1 MNERMSYE
9 NWNKLTIEEQQSV
22 PEDCLPEIPQ
32 EMLTN
37 CLTSAVCKRMDGVIG
52 WETTQRLKNGSNT
65 RWFPVYK
72 QKEIA
77 GMMFWYRFDPTSA
90 TYSMNL
96 TESEPTLDEE
106 PIGVYGMRWMDF
118 MEKQYPDLV
127 ELMQFRNNYLTVA
140 RSVDRSASAY
150 RELLD
155 EQYAQT
161 NPRPTEDY
169 EEIRKWEETRK
180 FYTDGTVM
188 RERVL
193 IPVTTP

>member
-1 MNERMSYE
+1 MKERMSYE
-9 NWNKLTIEEQQSV
+9 NWNKLTIEEQQNV

-37 CLTSAVCKRMDGVIG
+37 SLTSAVCKRVDGVIG
-52 WETTQRLKNGSNT
+52 WETTQRLTNGSNT
-65 RWFPVYK
+65 RWFPAYK

-77 GMMFWYRFDPTSA
+77 GMMFWYRFDPMSA

-106 PIGVYGMRWMDF
+106 PIGMYGMRWMDF
-118 MEKQYPDLV
+118 MEQQHPDLV

-140 RSVDRSASAY
+140 RSVDRSAQAY

-155 EQYAQT
+155 EQYAQM